1 MHVEPKVNSKPEIQK
16 TLQDIAILQMCGHEH
31 LLLLQYQCVEMWVKG
46 EPKPIK
52 CRLTAFPQLYCLGNA
67 GMFPSDL
74 INSIT
79 LEDVRRL

>member
-16 TLQDIAILQMCGHEH
+16 TLQDITILQMCGCEH
-31 LLLLQYQCVEMWVKG
+31 LLLLQCVEMWVKG

-52 CRLTAFPQLYCLGNA
+52 CRLIVFPQLYCLGNA
-67 GMFPSDL
+67 GMFLLDL
-74 INSIT
+74 INSIP